1 MSRSTKT
8 WVLALVCTAAIG
20 STAAVL
26 ARFQSQHRLG
36 KPGLRLVDVP
46 LLNEKGSPATSNSIA
61 LPERILD
68 FDSKLWPVTEEELKA
83 LPRDTTYG
91 RRIYTAKDGYQVQ
104 VSGVLMGTDR
114 TSIHKPEFCLPSQG
128 FQLGH
133 RSQRF
138 ITIDRPHR
146 YALPI
151 TRIDG
156 VRDIRQADGR
166 TVRQG
171 AVYVYWFVSEN
182 RLSND
187 HFQRMWWLALDLV
200 RTGELQR
207 WAYLSVLGPC
217 APGDEDRTYARLEA
231 MIQAMVP
238 EFQLTTGPEASSA
251 GGPMGFLPRGDGN
264 LPPMAEAG
272 GSLREVGNEDARLS
286 GRDSPFATRHSAMAI
301 RHSPFPVRLASA
313 RGANRDVEVR

>member
-1 MSRSTKT
+1 MSAPRKVG
-8 WVLALVCTAAIG
+8 VLALLCVAAIA
-20 STAAVL
+20 STAVVL
-26 ARFQSQHRLG
+26 ARFQSHRHLG

-46 LLNEKGSPATSNSIA
+46 LANEKGAPVTSNSIA
-61 LPERILD
+61 LPERVLD

-91 RRIYTAKDGYQVQ
+91 RRVYTGKDGYQVQ

-114 TSIHKPEFCLPSQG
+114 TSIHKPEFCLPAQG
-128 FQLGH
+128 FQIGH

-156 VRDIRQADGR
+156 VRSVRQPDGQ

-238 EFQLTTGPEASSA
+238 EFQLTTGPSASPAGAPVGFIPPEGMAVPSVFESLKVASSGE
-251 GGPMGFLPRGDGN
+251 GGPRIRW
-264 LPPMAEAG
+264 A
-272 GSLREVGNEDARLS
+272 DAR
-286 GRDSPFATRHSAMAI
+286 
-301 RHSPFPVRLASA
+301 
-313 RGANRDVEVR
+313 ANRDVEVR